1 VISAAISFG
10 LIFLYFAP
18 SFRVEEHAEF
28 RWHHLSVYTLTA
40 VLFFG
45 TANVFLFVAPFIPHL
60 PMRNPMNTCHI
71 GPMLL
76 LDGLSLAKEHC
87 GGMSVLGGKWSCDG
101 RVRILAVRYIRLT

>member
-40 VLFFG
+40 AFFFG

-60 PMRNPMNTCHI
+60 PMRNPTNTCHI
-71 GPMLL
+71 
-76 LDGLSLAKEHC
+76 
-87 GGMSVLGGKWSCDG
+87 
-101 RVRILAVRYIRLT
+101 